1 MKKESFTSQWGF
13 ILAAAGSA
21 IGLGNVWRFPYLCG
35 QYGGLS
41 FILMYFL
48 VILLICN
55 PLMVAEISLGR
66 ASKSN
71 FIDAYK
77 VIGEKA
83 GIKHLQLWSFCG
95 GWMALIGLLMIISFY
110 FLVAGW
116 VLFYFL
122 ETLNHH
128 LFILSESEFA
138 EEFTHLTQNFSVQYI
153 CGWVFLLAT
162 ALVVAAGVKQGIEKV
177 GKYAMPVLFLIFI
190 LLSVCSLTLPNA
202 EGGIQFLTS
211 IDKQYLGFTDEGF
224 KVAKLFDTFVAAL
237 GQAFISLS
245 LGFGVLLVY
254 GSYFSPKE
262 NLFQAVRR
270 IEIFDTLAAV
280 LSAVIIL
287 PAIFAVGLSPTSGP
301 GLTFISLPM
310 VFQQLSGGYYFSI
323 AFYLLLIIATLTS
336 TMSVFE
342 GMTNLFMDK
351 LKFTRFGAVAFVVLL
366 SGLGFTAV
374 TLSFS
379 GVWDIKILGRDIFSL
394 FDYLS
399 STYTIAIVSLT
410 MALFVG
416 YKAMKP
422 IMHNI
427 RKSAVVTT
435 GFTRYFLFTL
445 RLVAPTGLILLLVLA
460 IKSALIS

>member
-1 MKKESFTSQWGF
+1 MKKESFSSQWGF

-41 FILMYFL
+41 FILMYFF
-48 VILLICN
+48 VILTICN
-55 PLMVAEISLGR
+55 PLMVAEISIGR
-66 ASKSN
+66 TSKSN

-77 VIGEKA
+77 VIGEKI
-83 GIKHLQLWSFCG
+83 GLKHLKIWSFCG
-95 GWMALIGLLMIISFY
+95 GWVAFAGLLMIISFY

-122 ETLNHH
+122 ETLNGH
-128 LFILSESEFA
+128 LFTLSESGFA
-138 EEFTHLTQNFSVQYI
+138 EEFGELTKNFSVQYV
-153 CGWVFLLAT
+153 CGCFFLLAT
-162 ALVVAAGVKQGIEKV
+162 AFVAAAGVKQGIEKV
-177 GKYAMPVLFLIFI
+177 GKYAMPILFLIFI
-190 LLSVCSLTLPNA
+190 LLSIRSLTMPNA
-202 EGGIQFLTS
+202 EGGIKFLTTF
-211 IDKQYLGFTDEGF
+211 DKQFFGFTEEGF
-224 KVAKLFDTFVAAL
+224 QPVKLFDTFVAAL
-237 GQAFISLS
+237 GQAFLSLS

-262 NLFQAVRR
+262 NLFEAVRR
-270 IEIFDTLAAV
+270 IEFFDTLAAV
-280 LSAVIIL
+280 LSGVIIL
-287 PAIFAVGLSPTSGP
+287 PAIFAVGLSPTAGP

-310 VFQQLSGGYYFSI
+310 VFQQLSGGYYWGI

-351 LKFTRFGAVAFVVLL
+351 LKFTRIGAVTLVLL
-366 SGLGFTAV
+366 LTGLGFTAV
-374 TLSFS
+374 TASFS
-379 GVWDIKILGRDIFSL
+379 GVWGIKILGRDIFSL
-394 FDYLS
+394 FDYFS

-422 IMHNI
+422 ILHNI
-427 RKSAVVTT
+427 RKSAEVTDR
-435 GFTRYFLFTL
+435 FLRYFLFTL
-445 RLVAPTGLILLLVLA
+445 RVMAPTGLVLLLILA
-460 IKSALIS
+460 IKSAME

>member
-1 MKKESFTSQWGF
+1 MKKESFSNQWGF

-41 FILMYFL
+41 FILMYFF
-48 VILLICN
+48 VILTICN
-55 PLMVAEISLGR
+55 PLMVAEISIGR

-77 VIGEKA
+77 VIGEKI
-83 GIKHLQLWSFCG
+83 GLKHLKLWSFFG
-95 GWMALIGLLMIISFY
+95 GWVAFAGLLMIISFY

-122 ETLNHH
+122 ETINGH
-128 LFILSESEFA
+128 LFVLSENGFSEEFA
-138 EEFTHLTQNFSVQYI
+138 ELTKNFSVQYV
-153 CGWVFLLAT
+153 CGCFFLLAT
-162 ALVVAAGVKQGIEKV
+162 ALVVVAGVKQGIEKV
-177 GKYAMPVLFLIFI
+177 GKYAMPILFLIFI
-190 LLSVCSLTLPNA
+190 LLSVRSLTLPNA
-202 EGGIQFLTS
+202 DGGIKFLTT
-211 IDKQYLGFTDEGF
+211 IDTQFLGFTEDGF
-224 KVAKLFDTFVAAL
+224 VPIKLFDTFVAAL

-270 IEIFDTLAAV
+270 IEFFDTLAAV

-287 PAIFAVGLSPTSGP
+287 PAIFAVGVSPTSGP

-310 VFQQLSGGYYFSI
+310 VFQKLSGGYYWSI
-323 AFYLLLIIATLTS
+323 AFYSLLIIATLTS

-342 GMTNLFMDK
+342 GLTNLFMDK
-351 LKFTRFGAVAFVVLL
+351 LKFSRLGGVMLVLLL
-366 SGLGFTAV
+366 SGIGFTAV
-374 TLSFS
+374 TASFS
-379 GVWDIKILGRDIFSL
+379 GAWGIKIFGRDIFGL

-410 MALFVG
+410 MAMFVG

-422 IMHNI
+422 VIHNI
-427 RKSAVVTT
+427 RKSAVVTD
-435 GFTRYFLFTL
+435 GFVRYFLFTL
-445 RLVAPTGLILLLVLA
+445 RIVAPSGLLLLLVLA
-460 IKSALIS
+460 IKAAIE

>member
-1 MKKESFTSQWGF
+1 MKKESFSSQWGF

-41 FILMYFL
+41 FVLMYLL

-66 ASKSN
+66 ATKSN

-77 VIGEKA
+77 VMGEKI
-83 GIKHLQLWSFCG
+83 GIKHLKIWSFFG
-95 GWMALIGLLMIISFY
+95 GWVAFVGLLMIVSFY

-122 ETLNHH
+122 ETINGK
-128 LFILSESEFA
+128 LFILSEAGFAAEFSG
-138 EEFTHLTQNFSVQYI
+138 LTKNFSVQYA

-162 ALVVAAGVKQGIEKV
+162 ALVVAAGVKGGIEKV
-177 GKYAMPVLFLIFI
+177 SKYAMPALFLIFL
-190 LLSVCSLTLPNA
+190 LLSVRSVTLPNA
-202 EGGIQFLTS
+202 GGGVKFLTTVNTEF
-211 IDKQYLGFTDEGF
+211 LGFTEDGF
-224 KVAKLFDTFVAAL
+224 SFMKLFDTFVAAL

-254 GSYFSPKE
+254 GSYLSNKE

-270 IEIFDTLAAV
+270 IEFFDTLAAI

-287 PAIFAVGLSPTSGP
+287 PAIFAVGLSPASGP

-310 VFQQLSGGYYFSI
+310 VFQQLSGGYYWSL
-323 AFYLLLIIATLTS
+323 AFYLLLMIATLTS
-336 TMSVFE
+336 TISVFE
-342 GMTNLFMDK
+342 GLTNLFMDK
-351 LKFTRFGAVAFVVLL
+351 LKLGRFGAVSFVLLL
-366 SGLGFTAV
+366 SGIGFTAV
-374 TLSFS
+374 TTSFS
-379 GVWDIKILGRDIFSL
+379 GVWGIKILGRDIFSL

-410 MALFVG
+410 ITMFVG

-422 IMHNI
+422 IIHNI
-427 RKSAVVTT
+427 RNSAVVTD
-435 GFTRYFLFTL
+435 GFVRYFLFTL
-445 RLVAPTGLILLLVLA
+445 RIVAPVGLLLLLILA
-460 IKSALIS
+460 INVAVK

>member
-48 VILLICN
+48 VILMICN

-83 GIKHLQLWSFCG
+83 GLKHLKIWSFFG
-95 GWMALIGLLMIISFY
+95 GWVALLGLLMIISFY

-122 ETLNHH
+122 ETVNGH
-128 LFILSESEFA
+128 LFILSEDGFSQEFSD
-138 EEFTHLTQNFSVQYI
+138 LTKNFSMQYV
-153 CGWVFLLAT
+153 CGCFFLLAT
-162 ALVVAAGVKQGIEKV
+162 AVVVVAGVKQGIEKV
-177 GKYAMPVLFLIFI
+177 GKYAMPILFLIFI
-190 LLSVCSLTLPNA
+190 LLSVRSLTLPNA
-202 EGGIQFLTS
+202 GGGIKFLTTV
-211 IDKQYLGFTDEGF
+211 DTQFFGFTENGF
-224 KVAKLFDTFVAAL
+224 QPMKLFDTFVAAL

-254 GSYFSPKE
+254 GSYLSNKE

-310 VFQQLSGGYYFSI
+310 VFQQLSGGYYWSI
-323 AFYLLLIIATLTS
+323 AFYSLLIIATLTS

-351 LKFTRFGAVAFVVLL
+351 LKFTRFGAVCLVLLL
-366 SGLGFTAV
+366 SGIGFTAV
-374 TLSFS
+374 TASFS
-379 GVWDIKILGRDIFSL
+379 GVWGIKILGRDIFGL

-416 YKAMKP
+416 YIAMKP
-422 IMHNI
+422 IIHNI
-427 RKSAVVTT
+427 RRSAVVTS

-445 RLVAPTGLILLLVLA
+445 RVCAPTGLILLLVLA
-460 IKSALIS
+460 IKSALA